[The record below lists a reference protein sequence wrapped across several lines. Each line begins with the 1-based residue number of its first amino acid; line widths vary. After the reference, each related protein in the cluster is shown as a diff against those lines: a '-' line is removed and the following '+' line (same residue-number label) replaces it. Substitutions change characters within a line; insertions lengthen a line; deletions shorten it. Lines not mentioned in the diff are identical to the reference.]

1 MWRATTSAGCTH
13 GSACT
18 GRIEG
23 FPLDGLPASR
33 VTWDTMMHPTTY
45 RFAFVFTAFLRE
57 EAGHR
62 RMR

>member
-1 MWRATTSAGCTH
+1 MRAPSGAQCTH
-13 GSACT
+13 GSACID
-18 GRIEG
+18 RIEG
-23 FPLDGLPASR
+23 RPLDDVPAGR